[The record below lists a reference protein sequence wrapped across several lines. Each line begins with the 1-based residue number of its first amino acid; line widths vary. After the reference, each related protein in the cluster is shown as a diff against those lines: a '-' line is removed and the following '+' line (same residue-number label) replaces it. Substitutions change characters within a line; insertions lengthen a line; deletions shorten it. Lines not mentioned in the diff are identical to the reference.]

1 MNSRIALHSDVECL
15 SQVTARG
22 EPGHRVGPAQDDG
35 VLPGRVEKIANP
47 AVLQLDIFT
56 ASPQFGL
63 LVVGGGIGYGRQRV
77 DVRPVHRGDADPI
90 TLVEELEIPR
100 QRRDQTLYVN
110 LGRHDAAS
118 MERRSADGRHEC
130 VRPSTQ

>member
-1 MNSRIALHSDVECL
+1 MAEVA
-15 SQVTARG
+15 ARG
-22 EPGHRVGPAQDDG
+22 EPRHRIGPAQDHG
-35 VLPGRVEKIANP
+35 VLPGRIEEFANP
-47 AVLQLDIFT
+47 PVLQLDIFT
-56 ASPQFGL
+56 ASPLLGL
-63 LVVGGGIGYGRQRV
+63 LVVGGGIGYGRQGI

-100 QRRDQTLYVN
+100 QRREQTLHVN

-118 MERRSADGRHEC
+118 MERRSASGRHES